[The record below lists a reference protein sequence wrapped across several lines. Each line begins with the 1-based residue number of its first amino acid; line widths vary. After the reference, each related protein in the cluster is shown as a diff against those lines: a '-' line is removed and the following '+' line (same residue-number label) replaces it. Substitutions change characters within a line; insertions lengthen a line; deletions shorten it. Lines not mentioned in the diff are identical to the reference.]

1 MSSIVCVPSKKILR
15 DLEEQFGS
23 AHDISQS
30 RISFWL
36 QNLDINPTIDIDSS
50 DSSMDSSIDYSRG
63 QITKWKN
70 ARNYVINSEYELEKA
85 KDIFIK
91 VSGFAGKNYRDIRFE
106 SIAIKNAEHKLKI
119 AETKF
124 MNRCAKCFGHLK
136 VVVANIIDSHRFSWN
151 IPKEHKGSDPVII
164 MHPNPHEWFYCQITD
179 QSYPQG
185 PRSQIKVFLTINQI
199 HELFERF
206 EDHFLERGWT
216 YKHLESI
223 LKSIIKKMSSDSDMS
238 VSGLNL

>member
-30 RISFWL
+30 KISFWL
-36 QNLDINPTIDIDSS
+36 QNLDMAIAIGSSESSTDSL
-50 DSSMDSSIDYSRG
+50 IDYSG
-63 QITKWKN
+63 EQITKWKN
-70 ARNYVINSEYELEKA
+70 ARICVIDCEYELKKA
-85 KDIFIK
+85 TDLFVKI
-91 VSGFAGKNYRDIRFE
+91 SGFAGKNHHDIRFE
-106 SIAIKNAEHKLKI
+106 SIAVKYAENKLQI

-124 MNRCAKCFGHLK
+124 MIRCAKCFGHLK
-136 VVVANIIDSHRFSWN
+136 VVVANTIDSHRFSWN
-151 IPKEHKGSDPVII
+151 IPKEHKGTDPVII

-199 HELFERF
+199 QELFERF

-216 YKHLESI
+216 YEHLESI
-223 LKSIIKKMSSDSDMS
+223 SKSLIEKMSSDSDMS